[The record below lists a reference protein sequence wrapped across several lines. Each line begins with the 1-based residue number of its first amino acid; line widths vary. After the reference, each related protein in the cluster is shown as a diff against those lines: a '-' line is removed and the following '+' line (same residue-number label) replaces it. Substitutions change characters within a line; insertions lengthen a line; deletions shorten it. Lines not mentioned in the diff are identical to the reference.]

1 MINDNPILE
10 EGRPKVVRV
19 NERQPVKTLVEA
31 IREATTRLP
40 TDVIEALQHAR
51 DADDPNGRTQLDAI
65 LENVD
70 IACRDALPLCQ
81 DTGIPTFLVRAGF
94 RFPYL
99 DELPQWIDEA
109 VRLATAEVPLRP
121 NVVDL
126 LTNRN
131 TGNNTGRGIPAITW
145 ELVPGA
151 GCRID
156 ILPKGGGSENCSALR
171 MLSPADGMKGV
182 KLFVVDHI
190 ASCGGRPCP
199 PGIIGVGLG
208 GGADVAMK
216 LAKRS
221 LFRPVGER
229 HPAPQIAQLE
239 VELLELINATGV
251 GPMGLGGRITAL
263 DVHIEIAD
271 RHPASLPVGI
281 AYQCWADRRAAI
293 TINASRRATLI
304 RPREQGSEVGE

>member
-1 MINDNPILE
+1 
-10 EGRPKVVRV
+10 
-19 NERQPVKTLVEA
+19 
-31 IREATTRLP
+31 
-40 TDVIEALQHAR
+40 
-51 DADDPNGRTQLDAI
+51 
-65 LENVD
+65 
-70 IACRDALPLCQ
+70 
-81 DTGIPTFLVRAGF
+81 
-94 RFPYL
+94 
-99 DELPQWIDEA
+99 
-109 VRLATAEVPLRP
+109 
-121 NVVDL
+121 
-126 LTNRN
+126 
-131 TGNNTGRGIPAITW
+131 
-145 ELVPGA
+145 
-151 GCRID
+151 
-156 ILPKGGGSENCSALR
+156 